1 MLSLIIPRNFLKFS
15 RLHYR
20 TLLRRLTLS
29 TETSLSN
36 DVASVLNNEHD
47 CLVVKWNDGSVDEYP
62 FVYLRESCRCSICYT
77 DERKARTMYSPKEID
92 LNIEAKTANWNA
104 ETNQLEVNWG
114 DAHTSH
120 YSREWLKHLRYAQTR
135 YCRDIITDKIR
146 N

>member
-1 MLSLIIPRNFLKFS
+1 MQSLVIARNFFKLS
-15 RLHYR
+15 GLHNT

-29 TETSLSN
+29 AKASLSK
-36 DVASVLNNEHD
+36 DVASVFKNKHD

-120 YSREWLKHLRYAQTR
+120 YSREWLQNLRLARTI
-135 YCRDIITDKIR
+135 C
-146 N
+146 